1 MARFF
6 RAAIFMLIFLYA
18 GRAFAAGGTCPSG
31 ANYLNS
37 IGQLVTLTSLGV
49 TNCYYITA
57 DGSDSNDGL
66 SEASG
71 HPWAHL
77 PGMSTCTGNCAAV
90 TPAAGMGFI
99 FRGGDTWNGSNLGI
113 NWNWGGTATSPIY
126 IGVDPAW
133 HSGSSW
139 SRPIWTCGGAD
150 CSGATAAYYFQSS
163 KSYIT
168 VDNIEVP
175 GFFVSSTNTGAYIF
189 GACGANQ
196 IYENIYAHGWSTN
209 VGPIGTVGTVFHGG
223 CGNDITGTTF
233 RYNVLDGSDTSQNMM
248 TGIYPVIP
256 IAYGNVIRYVVT
268 GIDGPGDIWH
278 DNLVE
283 YLVQSTVTSHQ
294 DGMYHVT
301 QYSVPNSLIYNNV
314 IRNTTNPLTAG
325 AVKLW
330 LNGNAACPYS
340 SCTSYAF
347 NNVIY
352 NNYPGNMVDVGGH
365 EAVNYGT
372 WYIFNNTFDCGM
384 DSVLGP
390 CAIGDQGNTGGAMT
404 LYAYNNHW
412 ISTSSGPSQFTCT
425 KTFICNTDTT
435 NDVVQTL
442 AVANG
447 QGYNDTGTYGFI
459 PTSSSGSTVGKGTD
473 QSSLCTAV
481 NTIDSDAGAACNAST
496 AYACAYNLANHTVS
510 CPARTAV
517 ARPSGAW
524 DVGAYQFSTTATQAA
539 APKPPQGLVASVQ

>member
-352 NNYPGNMVDVGGH
+352 NNYPGNMVDTGGH
-365 EAVNYGT
+365 FSVNYGT
-372 WYIFNNTFDCGM
+372 WYIFNNTFDCGT
-384 DSVLGP
+384 DKDQGACS
-390 CAIGDQGNTGGAMT
+390 IGDGGNGQHAVGSHGQMI
-404 LYAYNNHW
+404 LYLINNHW
-412 ISTSSGPSQFTCT
+412 LSTA
-425 KTFICNTDTT
+425 KTSIVGYGGRFGRCAWFICTETGGLYQS
-435 NDVVQTL
+435 VG
-442 AVANG
+442 AAKKR
-447 QGYNDTGTYGFI
+447 GYTSRSAYAFQ
-459 PTSSSGSTVGKGTD
+459 PTSSNGSTVGKGTD
-473 QSSLCTAV
+473 QSALCTAV
-481 NTIDSDAGAACNAST
+481 NAIDSTAGVACKSGT
-496 AYACAYNLANHTVS
+496 TYACTYNSTNHTVS
-510 CPARTAV
+510 CPTTTPV
-517 ARPSGAW
+517 KRPTGAW
-524 DVGAYQFSTTATQAA
+524 DVGAYQY
-539 APKPPQGLVASVQ
+539 